1 MKFTI
6 YGEAV
11 TITEERREAIEN
23 ELSGLSKYIV
33 IDETTKARVVVKKY
47 ENDLK
52 VEITIPTKVG
62 ILRSEVV
69 SNNFDSGIDIAIDK
83 IEDQI
88 RRNKDRLS
96 RRHKDALSDSFKQQG
111 GPIEDNAVR
120 SKIIYVDAMDQDEAI
135 AQMELLGHSFFAY
148 KDVDN
153 KHISLVYRRND
164 GKYGLLEIID

>member
-11 TITEERREAIEN
+11 TISDERRNEIEKQ
-23 ELSGLSKYIV
+23 LSFLSKYIV
-33 IDETTKARVVVKKY
+33 IDDSTKARVVVKKF
-47 ENDLK
+47 ENNLK

-69 SNNFDSGIDIAIDK
+69 SDNFDKGINLAIDK

-96 RRHKDALSDSFKQQG
+96 RRHKDALADSFKEQSG
-111 GPIEDNAVR
+111 EIKDNAVR

-135 AQMELLGHSFFAY
+135 AQMDLLGHSFFAY
-148 KDVDN
+148 KDIDN
-153 KHISLVYRRND
+153 KHISLVYKRND

>member
-11 TITEERREAIEN
+11 TISEERRNQIE
-23 ELSGLSKYIV
+23 EQLSFLSKYIV
-33 IDETTKARVVVKKY
+33 IDETTKARVVVKKFD
-47 ENDLK
+47 EKLK
-52 VEITIPTKVG
+52 IEITIPTKVG
-62 ILRSEVV
+62 ILRSEVIND
-69 SNNFDSGIDIAIDK
+69 SFDKGIDLAIEK

-96 RRHKDALSDSFKQQG
+96 RRHKESLADSFKEQSEQSN
-111 GPIEDNAVR
+111 DKAVR

-135 AQMELLGHSFFAY
+135 AQMDLLGHSFFAY

-153 KHISLVYRRND
+153 KHISLVYKRND